1 MLYLECNSI
10 IILHRASALIVHV
23 GGGREGKIGNQLHRL
38 FYNVHG
44 ISSLSFWRDS
54 SSRIARVFSVAQW
67 PNGRQVSCRGLQ
79 VIQRIKKRE
88 MFTHQGLLFKMWI
101 LAILQH
107 PQMHHHCKRQRQR
120 RLTDLE
126 KKTGAWRINW
136 NKLWVCSLTGIPNM
150 MMMISKMTMGGI
162 EIGASLEHFKRED
175 LSLIL
180 KKKLK
185 LLADKKD
192 TGIVNI
198 AASII
203 SRFATIFCSF
213 FLFLVF
219 FPFSE
224 TLCHRHTWPR
234 QRVVHDLA
242 EQIENGSLMEENKH
256 VSELVAS
263 WVLVRGKGGGF
274 GRRIYRGLAKVFK
287 LHRLGNFPPFEQ
299 IRSLWKNEMLTP
311 INACTEGTSQV
322 LWFNILLNVSNFKPM
337 HRLSME
343 FILTPLN
350 SFLAIWRDG
359 YKQWCAIYNNYRTN
373 FFLFSMLSDLTIS
386 FYLFGFYFLTH

>member
-1 MLYLECNSI
+1 
-10 IILHRASALIVHV
+10 
-23 GGGREGKIGNQLHRL
+23 
-38 FYNVHG
+38 
-44 ISSLSFWRDS
+44 
-54 SSRIARVFSVAQW
+54 
-67 PNGRQVSCRGLQ
+67 
-79 VIQRIKKRE
+79 
-88 MFTHQGLLFKMWI
+88 
-101 LAILQH
+101 
-107 PQMHHHCKRQRQR
+107 
-120 RLTDLE
+120 
-126 KKTGAWRINW
+126 
-136 NKLWVCSLTGIPNM
+136 M

-234 QRVVHDLA
+234 QRVVHDIA

-322 LWFNILLNVSNFKPM
+322 L
-337 HRLSME
+337 
-343 FILTPLN
+343 
-350 SFLAIWRDG
+350 
-359 YKQWCAIYNNYRTN
+359 
-373 FFLFSMLSDLTIS
+373 
-386 FYLFGFYFLTH
+386 

>member
-1 MLYLECNSI
+1 MCTGS
-10 IILHRASALIVHV
+10 
-23 GGGREGKIGNQLHRL
+23 RL
-38 FYNVHG
+38 C
-44 ISSLSFWRDS
+44 LFWRDAS
-54 SSRIARVFSVAQW
+54 ARIARIFSVAQW
-67 PNGRQVSCRGLQ
+67 PNGKQVSCRGLQ

-88 MFTHQGLLFKMWI
+88 MFTHQGHPFKMWI

-234 QRVVHDLA
+234 QRVVHALA